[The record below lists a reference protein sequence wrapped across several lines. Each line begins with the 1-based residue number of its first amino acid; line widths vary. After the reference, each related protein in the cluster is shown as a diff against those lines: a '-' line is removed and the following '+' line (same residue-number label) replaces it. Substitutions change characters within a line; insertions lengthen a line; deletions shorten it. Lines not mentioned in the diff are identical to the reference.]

1 MSTTTTTPAKVKGVI
16 VEAIVSFGPALET
29 VTPEARFETLDLDS
43 LDLVELT
50 QMIEEEF
57 GVQLENAD
65 VAALETVGD
74 AVDLVVAH
82 AG

>member
-1 MSTTTTTPAKVKGVI
+1 MSATTTTPAKVEGVI
-16 VEAIVSFGPALET
+16 VEGIASFGPASET
-29 VTPEARFETLDLDS
+29 VTRDSAFEALDLDS

-65 VAALETVGD
+65 VAELKTVGD
-74 AVDLVVAH
+74 AVDLVLAR
-82 AG
+82 AS